1 MKSIYQKPKNRI
13 YLNDRTNVFR
23 SANPNIMG
31 HKIMGKE
38 VNKYVYHYKVR
49 FNDEN
54 GVEQEKRFLTAK
66 DIQKEFN
73 IGKTTL
79 YNYKKGK
86 YKEHRGNPSILEV
99 IKLDPPEKVNIT
111 VLFFD

>member
-1 MKSIYQKPKNRI
+1 
-13 YLNDRTNVFR
+13 
-23 SANPNIMG
+23 
-31 HKIMGKE
+31 MGKE

-49 FNDEN
+49 YNDEN

-66 DIQKEFN
+66 EIQKEFN

-86 YKEHRGNPSILEV
+86 YKEHRGNPSILDIV
-99 IKLDPPEKVNIT
+99 KLDPPEKVNIT
-111 VLFFD
+111 VLYFY